1 MPTIFSRIISGEL
14 PGRFVYEDD
23 EVVAFKRDGGWG
35 CVTNFGPAAVRLPAG
50 TVLLTSSALDE
61 DGYLPADTTAWIQLR
76 P

>member
-1 MPTIFSRIISGEL
+1 MFA
-14 PGRFVYEDD
+14 VDDD

-50 TVLLTSSALDE
+50 IVLLTSSALDE